1 MLGHILKGLVLEV
14 NKPLPKGLYPGS
26 TFLGCSTGICRCFF
40 SSSGCR
46 IFFSDRLFLLP
57 AGYRV
62 GEFLR
67 VLRHTLLIDGLYIGG
82 IGFGLQMF
90 RLFIGLQLLAV
101 DSMVNG
107 MCTDLSCFCRGIGRL
122 DCRIIVLVIGRNLSV
137 NHSGHG
143 CSRGMN
149 RRSGEAVTPAGQ
161 FTDRDILLF
170 KGEVR
175 LSPGCLIRI
184 QLQLSLLRSF
194 SCRPVRFVRRPVGFG
209 RSLFDPGIC
218 KLVLC
223 EMEPG
228 RFLCHITPPLL
239 LPPRTALWS

>member
-14 NKPLPKGLYPGS
+14 NKPLPKGFYPS
-26 TFLGCSTGICRCFF
+26 SAFLGCRTCICRCFF
-40 SSSGCR
+40 GSSGCR
-46 IFFSDRLFLLP
+46 IFLSNRLFLLP

-67 VLRHTLLIDGLYIGG
+67 MLRLTLLIDSFHIGG

-90 RLFIGLQLLAV
+90 RLFIGLQLLTV
-101 DSMVNG
+101 DSMING
-107 MCTDLSCFCRGIGRL
+107 MCTDLSCFRRRIDSL

-137 NHSGHG
+137 NCSGHG

-149 RRSGEAVTPAGQ
+149 RRSGEAVAPAGQ
-161 FTDRDILLF
+161 FTDRDLLLF

-175 LSPGCLIRI
+175 LSSGCLIFI
-184 QLQLSLLRSF
+184 QLQLSLLRRF
-194 SCRPVRFVRRPVGFG
+194 SCRSVRFVRCPFCFG
-209 RSLFDPGIC
+209 RCLFDPGIC

-223 EMEPG
+223 ELEPG

>member
-14 NKPLPKGLYPGS
+14 NKPLPKGFYPGS
-26 TFLGCSTGICRCFF
+26 TFLGCRTCICRCFF

-67 VLRHTLLIDGLYIGG
+67 MLRHTLLIDGLYIGG

-90 RLFIGLQLLAV
+90 RLFIGLQLLTV
-101 DSMVNG
+101 DRMIHG
-107 MCTDLSCFCRGIGRL
+107 MCTDLSCFRRRIDSL

-137 NHSGHG
+137 NRSGCG

-149 RRSGEAVTPAGQ
+149 RRSGEAVAPAGQ
-161 FTDRDILLF
+161 FTDRDLLLF

-175 LSPGCLIRI
+175 LSSGCLIFI
-184 QLQLSLLRSF
+184 QLQLSLLRRF
-194 SCRPVRFVRRPVGFG
+194 CCCPVCLVRHLFGFG
-209 RSLFDPGIC
+209 RSLFYLGIC

-223 EMEPG
+223 ELEPS

-239 LPPRTALWS
+239 LSPRTALWS